1 MKTKTAPIKFGTS
14 GWRAVI
20 ARDFTF
26 TRVKV
31 VTQAIADYL
40 KSSGLSRGEVLVGYD
55 TRFLGDRFARAAA
68 EVLAGNRIKSV
79 LSKRDVPT
87 PVIAFSILNRKASG
101 GINITASHNPPE
113 YSGLKFSPDWG
124 GPAEPQVTS
133 EIEKRANLLVRREHF
148 LEMDFDA
155 ARKKGL
161 IKEADFSGP
170 YLKALARRIDL
181 DAIRKAKIKVAVD
194 PLFGTSRGYL
204 DEILLRARAEVTLLH
219 SDANP
224 GFGGLQPDPSEH
236 HLGELRGL
244 LARNRKLALGLAAD
258 PDADRFGIVDRG
270 GKFIEP
276 NYILALL
283 ADYLIRERGARGPVA
298 RSVATSHLIDRVA
311 EKYGRKVIET
321 PVGFK
326 YLGRV
331 MLEQGAFLIGEE
343 SHGMSIGGHIPDKDG
358 ILAGLLVTEMV
369 ARTGKTLSRLLKDLY
384 REVGVVLNHRINL
397 VLTPQLEKE
406 IGKKL
411 AGNPGKIAGLKVIER
426 NELDG
431 VKLILEGG
439 SWILARK
446 SGTEPVVRIY
456 LDGRSEKEMRELEK
470 AAHKWILG

>member
-1 MKTKTAPIKFGTS
+1 MKPNTTPIKFGTS
-14 GWRAVI
+14 GWRAII

-26 TRVKV
+26 TGVKV
-31 VTQAIADYL
+31 VTQAIADHL

-55 TRFLGDRFARAAA
+55 TRFLGDHFGRAAT

-79 LSKRDVPT
+79 LSNRDVPT

-124 GPAEPQVTS
+124 GPAEPHVTR
-133 EIEKRANLLVRREHF
+133 EIENRANRLMRREYF

-161 IKEADFSGP
+161 IKEADFSRP
-170 YLKALARRIDL
+170 YLQTLVRRIDL
-181 DAIRKAKIKVAVD
+181 DAIRKAKLKVAVD

-204 DEILLRARAEVTLLH
+204 DEILRRARAEVTLLH

-224 GFGGLQPDPSEH
+224 GFGGLQPDPSEN

-244 LARNRKLALGLAAD
+244 LSRNRQLALGLAAD

-283 ADYLIRERGARGPVA
+283 ANYLIRERGARGPVA
-298 RSVATSHLIDRVA
+298 RSVATTHLIDRVA
-311 EKYGRKVIET
+311 KKYGRKVIET

-369 ARTGKTLSRLLKDLY
+369 AKTGKTLSQLLKDLY
-384 REVGVVLNHRINL
+384 REFGVVLNHRINL
-397 VLTPQLEKE
+397 VLTSELEKG
-406 IGKKL
+406 IAKRL

-446 SGTEPVVRIY
+446 SGTEPVVRLY

-470 AAHKWILG
+470 AARKWILG